1 MKDLSFFIL
10 KNSLSAKMKKGI
22 QSFCNNN
29 ASTSTLC
36 QSSNKGSE
44 ETRKS
49 RTLEEMIV
57 QLEIEEEEAR
67 RSKLDDLQDVPR
79 RMSCVDSIDIMKS
92 ARNALNQY
100 PRFSLDGRDAMY
112 RSSFRNFVD
121 GRKSF
126 CGGGGRTRMPPT
138 LAGERVVW
146 CKPGVVAKLMGLDA
160 VPVPVGRE
168 GGRFNNGG
176 FLSKKENLR
185 RMGKLELE
193 KERISLNL
201 KSRKGMSRE
210 DLDRCLGLESVHV
223 HSFVGK
229 ADWQI
234 RRTQ

>member
-10 KNSLSAKMKKGI
+10 KNSLSSKMKKSI

-29 ASTSTLC
+29 TSTSTLC
-36 QSSNKGSE
+36 QSSNKGNE
-44 ETRKS
+44 EARKS
-49 RTLEEMIV
+49 RTLEEMIM
-57 QLEIEEEEAR
+57 QLETEEEEAR
-67 RSKLDDLQDVPR
+67 RSMLHDHQDIPR
-79 RMSCVDSIDIMKS
+79 RMSCVDSIDIMNS

-126 CGGGGRTRMPPT
+126 CGVSGIRMPPT

-160 VPVPVGRE
+160 VPVPVGRDGRRF
-168 GGRFNNGG
+168 GGGGG
-176 FLSKKENLR
+176 FLNRKQSLR

-193 KERISLNL
+193 KERISMNL
-201 KSRKGMSRE
+201 KSGKGMRRE
-210 DLDRCLGLESVHV
+210 DLDKFLGLES
-223 HSFVGK
+223 
-229 ADWQI
+229 
-234 RRTQ
+234 